1 MGCSGYSER
10 QEPKDESVKDQINI
24 KLILEYIQLYQNL
37 CKNIFPFK
45 DDLYLIETDYFQ
57 ALREYFSINLNDNI
71 LSNEE
76 KLKKKSSSNKFNL
89 VKQNIKIIIKEK
101 DIKSDNIEIINEHIL
116 ILLNYTKNEYENKM
130 VKIINKNEK
139 NLELQLKDNSH
150 IKILITN
157 EKKPFKIIKNI
168 KDFQIKEKDEKINL
182 IISPNHGT
190 AFKYENIKI
199 QRPLSSEIL
208 KINEQENVS
217 KNEYKLLL
225 KEKNNIKT
233 NKNKS
238 NNNKEKIKAY
248 DENKLKVK
256 CKLFYENYKELFNDL
271 NDLNILLNNSI
282 DSNNKSD
289 KYAIITKK
297 NFNYLT
303 KLFES
308 YSKFTDDNFIIDS
321 FDKLTPIDKLDLN
334 NNIEDRLNEFIYN
347 DSFVHVEMNSYELTS
362 FKYLDNFILIRKD
375 LLSKFDIDENIIK
388 NNEYNL
394 LFGEKFL
401 FVEINKSCNK
411 EILICSRD
419 NFFFNTNI
427 IISCLDNN
435 YFENELMPNIKGRK
449 GFDYFFNKIKFD
461 INNQQFFRHML
472 DEDPIAEIQ
481 IIKYLPNK
489 IEEMKEIGNENEIKM
504 DPILK
509 QTIISLY
516 YIKPLNEFLG
526 NIEIENKD
534 VASLFIKFIHE
545 FKSNYENGLNSIK
558 DIEDIMITKKVKYNF
573 KDIIDFILDNIHYR
587 LGGTIFEDNI
597 EQIEEND
604 KNFIISVF
612 KNNIKN
618 NNSLIKDIFYGII
631 LSTITKECCQG
642 KIYKC
647 KLSKSIYLEYNDI
660 KNFDNINDIL
670 EHWGNTTDNNYLCGK
685 CLTNV
690 EAKIS
695 SSFVE
700 YPQILIIILN
710 DEDEQ
715 NRKSIK
721 FPVQLNVNKFAFNY
735 KLICA
740 ITSKEKFDINYNII
754 KYENDNWSLFD
765 KTDKKIDK
773 KDFEIYSKYPKVLF
787 YEKIK
792 ESEKK
797 LDYSQTEKD
806 VESFFNGSLI
816 TKKEVGISNENSILK
831 NISYASFNL
840 PNDNNRYANENDL
853 NNNQYPNNF
862 PNLNEEEKK
871 IFQEYIK
878 KYNKT
883 LAKEEI
889 EKIIY
894 NNRTKNN
901 EMYND
906 ISFDNC
912 KGTLKISKN
921 PQLLINNNKNLIY
934 ENMDNMNINNNSNN
948 IFIQNN
954 FIYNP
959 YNVSVNSN
967 QTFKY
972 NNKDNNEINNSNIDN
987 NKIEEKKEIKLKF
1000 VYNGYCF
1007 SLTLYDNKLVF
1018 KDVIQML
1025 KDQIPEIDDINFIYL
1040 TLGKNI
1046 NVYKTI
1052 KENEIIDGCV
1062 ISIVQI
1068 QKSNDN

>member
-10 QEPKDESVKDQINI
+10 QGPKDESVKDQINI

-76 KLKKKSSSNKFNL
+76 KLKKSSSNKFNL

-139 NLELQLKDNSH
+139 NLEVQLKVNSH

-168 KDFQIKEKDEKINL
+168 KDFQIKEKDE
-182 IISPNHGT
+182 
-190 AFKYENIKI
+190 
-199 QRPLSSEIL
+199 

-308 YSKFTDDNFIIDS
+308 YSIFTDDNIIIES
-321 FDKLTPIDKLDLN
+321 FEKLTPIDKLDLN

-362 FKYLDNFILIRKD
+362 FKYLDNFILIKKD

-394 LFGEKFL
+394 LFGEKYL

-461 INNQQFFRHML
+461 INNQQFFRHMI

-504 DPILK
+504 NPILK

-534 VASLFIKFIHE
+534 VASLFIKFIQE

-612 KNNIKN
+612 KNSIKN

-740 ITSKEKFDINYNII
+740 ITSKEKFDINYNNI

-883 LAKEEI
+883 LTKEEI

-972 NNKDNNEINNSNIDN
+972 INKDNNEINNSNIDN

-1000 VYNGYCF
+1000 VYNGYYF

-1068 QKSNDN
+1068 QKSNDS